1 MKRCE
6 KWKTLDFPGS
16 LVVKS
21 PPANAGDMDSIPG
34 VGRLHTLRGH

>member
-21 PPANAGDMDSIPG
+21 PPANARDMDSIPG